1 MKSIAQIPIFKNA
14 MDEIRIKE
22 CKSARMLPVLL
33 MKMKLNWLA
42 GIIYML
48 RVKQNEGHEKRGINS
63 I

>member
-1 MKSIAQIPIFKNA
+1 
-14 MDEIRIKE
+14 
-22 CKSARMLPVLL
+22 